1 VRRRAEVRGEERGVT
16 VIDDFAH
23 HPTAVRETL
32 RGLRHRYRDRR
43 LIAVFEPRS
52 WSSRL
57 AVFQN
62 DYAEAFADADYVVI
76 SEVFDS
82 RKAAEK
88 GETLNTNKLIEDIA
102 NTGKPAKAFGE
113 VDQIIAHLLPRLRE
127 GDVVAI
133 MSNGGFGGIHEKLL
147 EQLKNATE

>member
-1 VRRRAEVRGEERGVT
+1 

-32 RGLRHRYRDRR
+32 RALRARYGDRR

-57 AVFQN
+57 AVFQH
-62 DYAEAFADADYVVI
+62 DYANAFTAADYVVI
-76 SEVFDS
+76 ASGFDS
-82 RKAAEK
+82 QKATEK
-88 GETLNTNKLIEDIA
+88 GRALDTGALIDAISQQE
-102 NTGKPAKAFGE
+102 KPAFALPDA
-113 VDQIIAHLLPRLRE
+113 DQIVAHLVPELRS

-133 MSNGGFGGIHEKLL
+133 MSNGGFGGIHEKILSAL
-147 EQLKNATE
+147 QAN

>member
-1 VRRRAEVRGEERGVT
+1 MT

-32 RGLRHRYRDRR
+32 RALRARYKDRR

-57 AVFQN
+57 AVFQE
-62 DYAEAFADADYVVI
+62 DYANAFAAADYVVI
-76 SEVFDS
+76 ASVFDS
-82 RKAAEK
+82 QKVSEK
-88 GETLNTNKLIEDIA
+88 GRALDTNELIAAISEQ
-102 NTGKPAKAFGE
+102 GKPAVALPGADE
-113 VDQIIAHLLPRLRE
+113 IVAHIMPELRE

-133 MSNGGFGGIHEKLL
+133 MSNGGFGGIHDKILTAL
-147 EQLKNATE
+147 QS

>member
-1 VRRRAEVRGEERGVT
+1 VRRRAEIRGEERGVT

-32 RGLRHRYRDRR
+32 RGLRNRYQNRR

-57 AVFQN
+57 AVFQ
-62 DYAEAFADADYVVI
+62 DEYTQAFSAADYVVLA
-76 SEVFDS
+76 SVFDRQKVS
-82 RKAAEK
+82 EK
-88 GETLNTNKLIEDIA
+88 GESLDTNKLIAGISEQ
-102 NTGKPAKAFGE
+102 NKPAFLLPGADE
-113 VDQIIAHLLPRLRE
+113 IIEHLLPQLRE

-133 MSNGGFGGIHEKLL
+133 MSNGGFGGIHDRLL
-147 EQLKNATE
+147 TALRDQ